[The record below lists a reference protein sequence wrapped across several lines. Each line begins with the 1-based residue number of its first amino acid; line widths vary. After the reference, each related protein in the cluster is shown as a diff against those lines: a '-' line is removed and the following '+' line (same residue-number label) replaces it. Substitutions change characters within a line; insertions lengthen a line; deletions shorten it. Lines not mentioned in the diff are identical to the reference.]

1 MSDFAANDLVL
12 VSPRYLAGG
21 GMNKINDV
29 VGPLI
34 HLFSWSDQ
42 HDRHSGRIE
51 VDSPCGS
58 VFLDFT
64 PDRQDGMCWTIA
76 HHDPSWQIRFSRQT
90 PSEAIASVTMALPQL
105 LGDRRHADSIPLA
118 TKSVARLAES
128 SGWNVTATAVGVIWK
143 SPDEHC
149 TVEHSADPDHPW
161 QITHS
166 VHDGLDT
173 HWTAT
178 FTPDTPDRLVAQFF
192 THLSSSIPATR
203 VYREV
208 PVIAQTS
215 GSALITPAK
224 VTTAN
229 PYSHH
234 AVTQAAVA
242 HAQTHQRR

>member
-12 VSPRYLAGG
+12 VSPQYLAGG
-21 GMNKINDV
+21 GINKINDV

-34 HLFSWSDQ
+34 HLFSWPYQ

-58 VFLDFT
+58 VFLDFA
-64 PDRQDGMCWTIA
+64 PDRQDGMWWTIA
-76 HHDPSWQIRFSRQT
+76 HHDPYWQIRFSRQT
-90 PSEAIASVTMALPQL
+90 PSEAIASVTMTLPQL
-105 LGDRRHADSIPLA
+105 LGDRRHADCIPLA
-118 TKSVARLAES
+118 TKSVASLAEGR
-128 SGWNVTATAVGVIWK
+128 GWNVTATAAGVIWK
-143 SPDEHC
+143 SPDKHC
-149 TVEHSADPDHPW
+149 AVEHSADPYHPW

-192 THLSSSIPATR
+192 THLASSIPATR

-215 GSALITPAK
+215 GSALISPAK

-234 AVTQAAVA
+234 AVTQAALA
-242 HAQTHQRR
+242 HAQTRQRR